1 MLSFH
6 RITILHYKRVVMTKF
21 FSTLPAT
28 ELNHEQYEQDV
39 APSVPSVLFGYES
52 QTQDLLSVAS
62 NGALTEQSAGVYVLS
77 ALEMQEVQGGGRF
90 KKLWKKYNGRI
101 LEGTLKGVAAGIG
114 TGITG
119 GLGAGLGAGAA
130 HGVVNTILSK
140 R

>member
-6 RITILHYKRVVMTKF
+6 RITILHYKRIIMTKF
-21 FSTLPAT
+21 FSTLSAT
-28 ELNHEQYEQDV
+28 ELNHEQDV
-39 APSVPSVLFGYES
+39 APNAPSVLFGHAP
-52 QTQDLLSVAS
+52 QKLDLISIAS
-62 NGALTEQSAGVYVLS
+62 NGALTEQSKGVYVLS
-77 ALEMQEVQGGGRF
+77 ALEMQEVQGGGKF

-130 HGVVNTILSK
+130 HGVVHTILSK

>member
-6 RITILHYKRVVMTKF
+6 RITILHYKRIIMTKF
-21 FSTLPAT
+21 FSTLSAT
-28 ELNHEQYEQDV
+28 ELNHEQDV
-39 APSVPSVLFGYES
+39 APSVMFGHAP
-52 QTQDLLSVAS
+52 QKLDLISIAS
-62 NGALTEQSAGVYVLS
+62 NGALTEQSEGVYVLS

>member
-1 MLSFH
+1 
-6 RITILHYKRVVMTKF
+6 MTKF
-21 FSTLPAT
+21 VSSLIVCGVLSVSSLSAT

-39 APSVPSVLFGYES
+39 APSVPSVLFGYEP

-62 NGALTEQSAGVYVLS
+62 NGALTEQSAGIYALS
-77 ALEMQEVQGGGRF
+77 ALEMQEVRGGGKF